1 MSDASG
7 MFNEHTDDYAPNVDK
22 NGYDYNG
29 QWSVPSASDS
39 ESTAKLIGDVSH
51 NTILLDTESIIYA
64 KGMFMG
70 QNKMQSV
77 SLDFPKLVDAELMF
91 AHCGS
96 LSSLEGDFS
105 SLTGEGNSAANF
117 LTNTNL
123 ESIKCDFS
131 SLTNKF
137 SISNASSLKTVEC
150 DFSSLENGDNFFK
163 DCSNLDNF
171 DCELPSLNSGVN
183 MCFNS
188 KLTAESVGNI
198 ANKIKTHTDGE
209 THIIDLGLGCTDETF
224 ASDFRPNIATII
236 EKGWTVETT
245 PTNIDD
251 AINYT
256 TKEKISSCNVIVD
269 GTYHNDFEWT
279 TYSNGM
285 QGEKYGFAMG
295 TDKDSYF
302 NQITIKTHNFQN
314 PTPKQIFLSVHDEN
328 KAIIASSSI
337 VEIIENNGEY
347 EFDFDTPF
355 LMEKDKIYYI
365 QFFGVNE
372 NGIKDDTVRKMV
384 YIKCSVLSEGQYGY
398 GVLHASETN
407 NWGVQ
412 WNGLW
417 DGDYVNPHQ
426 LNAWCKFKLLQKTS
440 EATKTITNI
449 ETQKQL
455 DTVSEN
461 AEIQSS
467 SIILLSFNPSK
478 ELNGVQTIIVES
490 PNQIDVKESSYDTIT
505 NTANIS
511 FMSKNETKNGT
522 FYLTVSYCD
531 SSNKVIYKDYIK
543 YTSM

>member
-1 MSDASG
+1 MEKYKFDLTPVTISIPNKEITNAYSMFSG
-7 MFNEHTDDYAPNVDK
+7 NKLLRKVEIDFPNVT
-22 NGYDYNG
+22 NI
-29 QWSVPSASDS
+29 
-39 ESTAKLIGDVSH
+39 ES
-51 NTILLDTESIIYA
+51 
-64 KGMFMG
+64 MFMG
-70 QNKMQSV
+70 SGVEEIECDFRSV
-77 SLDFPKLVDAELMF
+77 NEKSSSVFYNCSNLKTVRCNFENLRDRSMGAGAGFNDTDGLDRYGYGFSFNSNTNLITCE
-91 AHCGS
+91 CN
-96 LSSLEGDFS
+96 FS
-105 SLTGEGNSAANF
+105 SLKNADNLLNKCTKLENF
-117 LTNTNL
+117 NCELDSL
-123 ESIKCDFS
+123 ETAIGMCP
-131 SLTNKF
+131 
-137 SISNASSLKTVEC
+137 NAKLTVE
-150 DFSSLENGDNFFK
+150 
-163 DCSNLDNF
+163 
-171 DCELPSLNSGVN
+171 
-183 MCFNS
+183 
-188 KLTAESVGNI
+188 SVKNI
-198 ANKIKTHTDGE
+198 AEKIKSHTDGE
-209 THIIDLGLGCTDETF
+209 THRIDLGLGCTDETF
-224 ASDFRPNIATII
+224 ASDFRPNIVTII

-256 TKEKISSCNVIVD
+256 TKEKISSCNVTVD
-269 GTYHNDFEWT
+269 GTYNNDFEWT

-302 NQITIKTHNFQN
+302 NQITIKTHNFQS
-314 PTPKQIFLSVHDEN
+314 PTPKKIFLSVHDEN

-417 DGDYVNPHQ
+417 DGDYTNPHQ
-426 LNAWCKFKLLQKTS
+426 LNAWCKFKLLPKTS
-440 EATKTITNI
+440 EATKAITNI

-461 AEIQSS
+461 AEIQFS
-467 SIILLSFNPSK
+467 SII
-478 ELNGVQTIIVES
+478 
-490 PNQIDVKESSYDTIT
+490 
-505 NTANIS
+505 
-511 FMSKNETKNGT
+511 
-522 FYLTVSYCD
+522 
-531 SSNKVIYKDYIK
+531 
-543 YTSM
+543 